1 MERRS
6 SGGRFL
12 VLDRS
17 PWLPYVSV
25 AICLLLLPLALLGD
39 RRRGESRA
47 FTAGKTGILTLRLPD
62 GSRATLINGG
72 TIEFRDDFVLRRKAW
87 VFGQASLDVL
97 QGPTFSLW
105 TETAFISTT
114 GGSFTLRASGRET
127 TFVSMRTGTARL
139 RALNDE
145 SDPAYRSVTI
155 GAGQR
160 AFAVRL
166 VGAKVTSR

>member
-12 VLDRS
+12 LEGRS
-17 PWLPYVSV
+17 PRLPFLSV
-25 AICLLLLPLALLGD
+25 AICVVLLPLALIGD

-47 FTAGKTGILTLRLPD
+47 FTAGKTGILTVRLPD

-72 TIEFRDDFVLRRKAW
+72 TIEFRDDFVMRRRAW
-87 VFGQASLDVL
+87 VFGQARLDVL

-105 TETAFISTT
+105 TETAMVSTT
-114 GGSFTLRASGRET
+114 GGSFTVRASGRET
-127 TFVSMRTGTARL
+127 TLVSTRAGTVRL

-145 SDPAYRSVTI
+145 SDPAYRSVTV

-160 AFAVRL
+160 AVAVRL
-166 VGAKVTSR
+166 VGAKVIAH